1 MTQRDPAIPGYSLVI
16 DGEYKNTLDIEGF
29 SRMMK
34 DPSYC
39 YKFYWLEALVKLISE
54 GREAVTFDDVIN
66 EMNYEHWRLT
76 MNRPDFDDIKDFA
89 EFSKYYWYRDELI
102 RILVRE
108 SDMEK
113 VYSHEL
119 LERYADV
126 MEE

>member
-1 MTQRDPAIPGYSLVI
+1 
-16 DGEYKNTLDIEGF
+16 
-29 SRMMK
+29 
-34 DPSYC
+34 
-39 YKFYWLEALVKLISE
+39 
-54 GREAVTFDDVIN
+54 
-66 EMNYEHWRLT
+66 

-89 EFSKYYWYRDELI
+89 EFRKYYWYRDELI

-126 MEE
+126 MKE